1 MSLNKVILNRGKWTE
16 SKCTCNEFLKN
27 YFCFH
32 IMVVSAN
39 ENILVI
45 PNKYKK
51 IQIAIKKTG
60 TKSKAKKALEN

>member
-1 MSLNKVILNRGKWTE
+1 
-16 SKCTCNEFLKN
+16 
-27 YFCFH
+27 
-32 IMVVSAN
+32 MVVSAN